1 MKYFR
6 KKDWLLNNHGD
17 KKSTEDAHPQLELQN
32 RLPVHEDKQKVLI
45 YLQKKKTVLVLL
57 NW

>member
-17 KKSTEDAHPQLELQN
+17 KRARKIYAHPQLELQN
-32 RLPVHEDKQKVLI
+32 RLLVHEDKQKAFI
-45 YLQKKKTVLVLL
+45 FRRRKRF
-57 NW
+57 